1 MNIFIFLI
9 FILFFSFWFSNWYY
23 QELEKIIEHKNILN
37 NLKSNTNTWVNL
49 KNILKNFLNLF
60 EKNQILVDSLSQE
73 EIIYLYMLK
82 YKWFDFVITD
92 TSDKFSQFISF
103 YSNLKNFHLWIKQL
117 LAVSYKY
124 WNYEAVKS
132 KISKNRKK

>member
-1 MNIFIFLI
+1 MNIIILLI
-9 FILFFSFWFSNWYY
+9 FVFFFSFWFSNWYY

-37 NLKSNTNTWVNL
+37 NLKSNTNTWINL
-49 KNILKNFLNLF
+49 KNFLIHFLNLF
-60 EKNQILVDSLSQE
+60 EKNKILIDSLSQE

-124 WNYEAVKS
+124 WNYEVVKS